1 MLLDINEQNN
11 EQQSE
16 PTPDTLESASADERP
31 VTTEVCNVGLTDL
44 KLFQL
49 KYPLKCI
56 LSIV

>member
-1 MLLDINEQNN
+1 VLLDVNEQNN

-44 KLFQL
+44 KIFQF
-49 KYPLKCI
+49 KYPLSVI
-56 LSIV
+56 